1 MFLSIFDDAPEAVVE
16 GCRHSNVLIKEF
28 QKKILIKEFLA
39 IFQKAFGLVFLR
51 YFLNNIYSN

>member
-28 QKKILIKEFLA
+28 LA

-51 YFLNNIYSN
+51 YFLNNI